1 MRRIKAYFSTKTPE
15 QVFTLCLLMT
25 ISSFM
30 LLCAIARLCGV
41 LWFAA
46 DLTAIPL
53 PSKFW
58 QEVIKG
64 ALLTFELTFIYKLL
78 LCRPSAMCFVIAL
91 GETLIGI
98 LLGEFVNNVIISN
111 LYYMACVIAIPA
123 LFVRRWYALL
133 DGVIL
138 YAMAMLYGIA
148 FSVGRIGGVNAEFAY
163 DFVCNVIG
171 VIDFKL
177 FFVALYLFVK
187 YLGGIRLWKTQKRL
201 IFQRDLS
208 NVK

>member
-15 QVFTLCLLMT
+15 QVFTFCLLIT

-64 ALLTFELTFIYKLL
+64 ALLTFELTLIYKLL
-78 LCRPSAMCFVIAL
+78 IGRPSAMCFSIAL
-91 GETLIGI
+91 AETIIGI

-123 LFVRRWYALL
+123 LFVRRWYVLL

-148 FSVGRIGGVNAEFAY
+148 FSVGRVGGVNAAFAY

>member
-1 MRRIKAYFSTKTPE
+1 MMRIKAYFQTKTPE
-15 QVFTLCLLMT
+15 QVFTLCLLVT

-30 LLCAIARLCGV
+30 LLCAFARLCGV

-58 QEVIKG
+58 QEVAKG
-64 ALLTFELTFIYKLL
+64 ALLTFELTFVYKLL
-78 LCRPSAMCFVIAL
+78 IRRPSAMCFAIAL
-91 GETLIGI
+91 AETLIGI
-98 LLGEFVNNVIISN
+98 LLGEFVNNVIVSN
-111 LYYMACVIAIPA
+111 LYYMTCIIVIPA
-123 LFVRRWYALL
+123 IFVRRWYSLL
-133 DGVIL
+133 DNVIL

-148 FSVGRIGGVNAEFAY
+148 FSVGRIGGVNAAVAY

-187 YLGGIRLWKTQKRL
+187 YFGGIQLWKTQKRL
-201 IFQRDLS
+201 IFQNAPS
-208 NVK
+208 SVK

>member
-15 QVFTLCLLMT
+15 QVFTLCLLVT

-30 LLCAIARLCGV
+30 LLCAFARLCGV

-78 LCRPSAMCFVIAL
+78 LCRTSAMCFVIAL
-91 GETLIGI
+91 AETLIGI

>member
-1 MRRIKAYFSTKTPE
+1 MRRIKAYFQIKTPE
-15 QVFTLCLLMT
+15 QVFTLCLLVT

-78 LCRPSAMCFVIAL
+78 IGRPSAMCFAIAL
-91 GETLIGI
+91 AETLIGI
-98 LLGEFVNNVIISN
+98 LLGEFVNNVIVSN

-148 FSVGRIGGVNAEFAY
+148 FSVGRIGGVNAAFAY
-163 DFVCNVIG
+163 DFVVSIIG
-171 VIDFKL
+171 TIDYKL
-177 FFVALYLFVK
+177 FIVSLYLFVK
-187 YLGGIRLWKTQKRL
+187 YFGGIRLWKTQKRL
-201 IFQRDLS
+201 IFQNAPS